1 MRRARFF
8 IPALILFLLPAAAA
22 GKPIVFPD
30 FPWGSYSAEV
40 ESAAGGKGWKLVD
53 KTFAPDRRELA
64 YRTVFWERDCRL
76 TFFFTPAGG
85 KLFSARAEWEGTGF
99 GYALRERITKAYG
112 EPREKM
118 DRIETYIWSR
128 QNTELELRHGGD
140 STVLI
145 YSDLNLWTDYVEE
158 TKRAR
163 ARLQE
168 RDGD

>member
-1 MRRARFF
+1 MRRARHF
-8 IPALILFLLPAAAA
+8 IPALLLLLPATAA

-40 ESAAGGKGWKLVD
+40 ENAAGGKGWKLVD

-64 YRTVFWERDCRL
+64 YRTVFWERECRI

-85 KLFSARAEWEGTGF
+85 KLFSVRAEWEGVGF
-99 GYALRERITKAYG
+99 GYVLREQITKGYG

-118 DRIETYIWSR
+118 DRIETAIWSR

-168 RDGD
+168 RDGE